1 MNNSLYDKGVRNNP
15 PPIVRV
21 FTNKVN
27 SHFPDIIDGMNVGDP
42 IEIPRSN
49 YLILVIN
56 ASAFGREKR
65 GTTSVTFFKR
75 STLREDRP
83 KTESPW
89 QDSRYL
95 VVSTDFVSFR
105 TSGLRAH
112 SFMFAFPGISDEI
125 WYLRNEGRVRILL
138 NICSHFRS
146 CFCPNESL
154 IKERPSYF
162 VFYLQLM
169 QWKYASFVTIND
181 FNKSIQS
188 EKYLYIWGMNKL
200 KTIERILNE
209 RCSIFFNFPIL
220 TLLLKYYSSK
230 IYRVDL

>member
-1 MNNSLYDKGVRNNP
+1 MKIANALTSLKMHILQNMNNSLYDKGVRNNP

-83 KTESPW
+83 KTESP
-89 QDSRYL
+89 
-95 VVSTDFVSFR
+95 
-105 TSGLRAH
+105 
-112 SFMFAFPGISDEI
+112 
-125 WYLRNEGRVRILL
+125 
-138 NICSHFRS
+138 
-146 CFCPNESL
+146 
-154 IKERPSYF
+154 
-162 VFYLQLM
+162 
-169 QWKYASFVTIND
+169 
-181 FNKSIQS
+181 
-188 EKYLYIWGMNKL
+188 
-200 KTIERILNE
+200 
-209 RCSIFFNFPIL
+209 
-220 TLLLKYYSSK
+220 
-230 IYRVDL
+230 